1 MSALRHGRLSTVET
15 GIDMLPS
22 QVRSDTTAR
31 RQGGKP
37 RIVFLGGCHVDG
49 LARELHADFECV
61 QFWRRPTIAL
71 MSEPVPLRRALDFED
86 RQSRYIVRDCAKT
99 HLQEL
104 RSISGD
110 IFVFEIVRDVR
121 CPLVRIGHRFLFDPN
136 QMHRFI
142 PDALDPSQRAVDL
155 EALLGVAAAEPFEA
169 QSETFLAVWSEA
181 FARFYDSVLKPR
193 LDRGG
198 TVMLM
203 QVFLAKHTFPPSEAL
218 QDQWAYCDAMNAL
231 LRKMYAHARGFAG
244 IQTIGVDETLCLS
257 ASDALYGAAITHLLP
272 DIFTLIAGQARDI
285 IASGRRGDL
294 SDALFALLLH
304 RTGQYQA
311 SVTARNEERHELNLE
326 ILRLREQRDY
336 DRARHAWELRRI
348 ENRRPTTRMK
358 TLLKKLSRFASPS
371 KEPRPSD
378 VGQGLV
384 EPER

>member
-1 MSALRHGRLSTVET
+1 
-15 GIDMLPS
+15 
-22 QVRSDTTAR
+22 
-31 RQGGKP
+31 
-37 RIVFLGGCHVDG
+37 
-49 LARELHADFECV
+49 
-61 QFWRRPTIAL
+61 
-71 MSEPVPLRRALDFED
+71 
-86 RQSRYIVRDCAKT
+86 
-99 HLQEL
+99 
-104 RSISGD
+104 
-110 IFVFEIVRDVR
+110 
-121 CPLVRIGHRFLFDPN
+121 
-136 QMHRFI
+136 
-142 PDALDPSQRAVDL
+142 
-155 EALLGVAAAEPFEA
+155 
-169 QSETFLAVWSEA
+169 
-181 FARFYDSVLKPR
+181 
-193 LDRGG
+193 
-198 TVMLM
+198 MLM

-272 DIFTLIAGQARDI
+272 DIFTLVAGQARDI

-371 KEPRPSD
+371 KEPRPPD